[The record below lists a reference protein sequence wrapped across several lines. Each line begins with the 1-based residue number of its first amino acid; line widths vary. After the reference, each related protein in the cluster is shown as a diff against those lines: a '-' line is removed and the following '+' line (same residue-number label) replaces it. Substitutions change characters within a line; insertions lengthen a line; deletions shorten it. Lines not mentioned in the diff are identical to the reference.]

1 MKVHAQ
7 FVTAA
12 SDPCHF
18 PVPGPPE
25 VAFLGRS
32 NVGKSSTINS
42 LLGSKIAKTSSTPG
56 RTRSI
61 NFFSVRWQGR
71 PKPDLLFVDLP
82 GYGYAKV
89 SRDVSS
95 QWPTFIEPYLRERPN
110 LALCI
115 VLIDPNIPAQPSDR
129 QLIDFLQASH
139 RNFLIVATKCD
150 RVPTTRLHTTLSAL
164 VEAHNAPE
172 IFPYSAKTGAGHS
185 ELWARIRD
193 AVQGTTDSASGDT
206 TERAM

>member
-12 SDPCHF
+12 SDPKQF

-25 VAFLGRS
+25 IAFLGRS

-42 LLGSKIAKTSSTPG
+42 LLGAKIAKTSSTPG

-89 SRDVSS
+89 ARELSS
-95 QWPTFIEPYLRERPN
+95 QWPAFIEPYLRERPN

-115 VLIDPNIPAQPSDR
+115 ALIDPNIPAQPSDR
-129 QLIDFLQASH
+129 QLIDFLQVTQ
-139 RNFLIVATKCD
+139 RNFLTVATKCD
-150 RVPTTRLHTTLSAL
+150 RVPSTRLQPTLSSL
-164 VEAHNAPE
+164 LEAHNAGE
-172 IFPYSAKTGAGHS
+172 ILPYSAKTGAGRDV
-185 ELWARIRD
+185 LWARIRD
-193 AVQGTTDSASGDT
+193 SV
-206 TERAM
+206 RAMVDVAPGRSEQAI

>member
-1 MKVHAQ
+1 MTSAMAPSQ
-7 FVTAA
+7 
-12 SDPCHF
+12 F

-82 GYGYAKV
+82 GYGYAKIAREV
-89 SRDVSS
+89 SA
-95 QWPTFIEPYLRERPN
+95 QWPTFIEPYLRERAN

-115 VLIDPNIPAQPSDR
+115 VLIDPNI
-129 QLIDFLQASH
+129 
-139 RNFLIVATKCD
+139 
-150 RVPTTRLHTTLSAL
+150 
-164 VEAHNAPE
+164 
-172 IFPYSAKTGAGHS
+172 
-185 ELWARIRD
+185 
-193 AVQGTTDSASGDT
+193 
-206 TERAM
+206 